1 MKQATSHRI
10 LAGSQ
15 INESCWPLISNL
27 VSLVR
32 HIETS
37 ITFCASAKDAHGQ
50 EGAADNIAV
59 LDDVTPRYVMAS
71 DALIACKMQLHE
83 ALHVLLDANTRLSC
97 FNAPSQGVAF
107 NANGSTK

>member
-1 MKQATSHRI
+1 MKEAISRGI
-10 LAGSQ
+10 LADSQ
-15 INESCWPLISNL
+15 INDSCWPLISNL

-37 ITFCASAKDAHGQ
+37 ITFCALAKDAHGQ
-50 EGAADNIAV
+50 EAADNIAV

-71 DALIACKMQLHE
+71 DALVACKMQLRE

-97 FNAPSQGVAF
+97 FNAPGQGVAL
-107 NANGSTK
+107 NANGSTR